1 MSQTGGGWGRE
12 GGRKK
17 EERSLG
23 SRKNKGGGTAGK
35 GYKADKGS
43 VLSHHFE

>member
-12 GGRKK
+12 GGRKQ

-23 SRKNKGGGTAGK
+23 SREEKRGAAGK
-35 GYKADKGS
+35 GYKAEKGS
-43 VLSHHFE
+43 ALSHLF